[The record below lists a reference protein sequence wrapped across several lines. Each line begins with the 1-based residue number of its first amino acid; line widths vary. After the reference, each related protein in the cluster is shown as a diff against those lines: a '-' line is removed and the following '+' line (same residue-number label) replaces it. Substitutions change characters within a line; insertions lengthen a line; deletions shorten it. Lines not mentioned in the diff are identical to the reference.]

1 MATASEYAQWIV
13 NNPDKKG
20 TPEFDTVAK
29 AYQAA
34 KQQESSSQFSAKETI
49 KNIPGS
55 AVEYGKNIATA
66 LLSPIQTIKGA
77 LDIGSGAMVNA
88 IPGYEQFLL
97 KTGADTPEE
106 LSRVKNIASGVG
118 EYYKQ
123 RYGGKE
129 NVLQTI
135 QRDPVGALGDVS
147 ALLTG
152 GSTILP
158 KIGSGVSKIGAAI
171 EPLSVASNVAG
182 YGITKALPATAPISL
197 YESAAKWL
205 PSIPKKER
213 AELTQTALR
222 EQLMPTS
229 AGVGQA
235 YVRKNE
241 LGSTIDSLIQQADAT
256 GVKVPSK
263 AIFAYI
269 DEAKSKLGG
278 PRIEAAADL
287 AEINKI
293 ERNFKTYLNKNK
305 YTSLTP
311 SQLQDFKQNIYDKV
325 DYGTKKQ
332 TGNMAQEEVYKG
344 MGRAAKEAIQQ
355 QVPGIQELNRQQGAL
370 INLIPNLERSANRIE
385 NRDYFGIGGG
395 IKTQAG
401 QAVGGLPGAVVGAGQ
416 SIFEL
421 PRVKSKAALELYKKQ
436 NQGIGMFYDNS
447 PRAALLR
454 QLLQQ
459 SGAYN
464 QAGLLGEEQ

>member
-1 MATASEYAQWIV
+1 MANASDYAQWIV

-20 TPEFDTVAK
+20 TPEFETVVQ

-34 KQQESSSQFSAKETI
+34 KTKEPKAEKFSVGETI
-49 KNIPGS
+49 KNIPSS
-55 AVEYGKNIATA
+55 AVEYGKNIVGAV
-66 LLSPIQTIKGA
+66 LSPVQTIKGA
-77 LDIGSGAMVNA
+77 LDVGSGAMVNA

-106 LSRVKNIASGVG
+106 LARVKGIASGVG
-118 EYYKQ
+118 QYYKE
-123 RYGGKE
+123 RFA
-129 NVLQTI
+129 NPLQTL
-135 QRDPVGALGDVS
+135 QQDPVGMLGDVS
-147 ALLTG
+147 GVLTG
-152 GSTILP
+152 GATVLP
-158 KIGSGVSKIGAAI
+158 KIGGGVAKIGAAA
-171 EPLSVASNVAG
+171 EPLNLATNVAG
-182 YGITKALPATAPISL
+182 YGIAKALPATAPAAL

-205 PSIPKKER
+205 PSIPQKQR

-235 YVRKNE
+235 YLRKNE
-241 LGSTIDSLIQQADAT
+241 LGNTIDSLIQQADAT

-311 SQLQDFKQNIYDKV
+311 NQLQDFKQNIYDKV

-344 MGRAAKEAIQQ
+344 MGRAAKEAIQG
-355 QVPGIQELNRQQGAL
+355 QVKGIEELNRQQGAL
-370 INLIPNLERSANRIE
+370 INLLPNLERAASRIE
-385 NRDYFGIGGG
+385 NRDLLSIGSP
-395 IKTQAG
+395 IKAGAG
-401 QAVGGLPGAVVGAGQ
+401 QAIGGPVGGAVG
-416 SIFEL
+416 SLLSLFEM
-421 PRVKSKAALELYKKQ
+421 PKVKSKAALELYKKQ
-436 NQGIGMFYDNS
+436 NQGINMFLDNNA
-447 PRAALLR
+447 RNALLR
-454 QLLQQ
+454 QLLEEQ
-459 SGAYN
+459 GAYG
-464 QAGLLGEEQ
+464 QYGLLGEQ

>member
-1 MATASEYAQWIV
+1 MANASDYAQWII
-13 NNPDKKG
+13 NNQDKKG
-20 TPEFDTVAK
+20 TPEFETVAK
-29 AYQAA
+29 AYQAS
-34 KQQESSSQFSAKETI
+34 KSQEAPKTEFSLKETVKNVPSSGI
-49 KNIPGS
+49 QYAKNITS
-55 AVEYGKNIATA
+55 AVLN
-66 LLSPIQTIKGA
+66 PVQTIKGA
-77 LDIGSGAMVNA
+77 LDVGSGAMVNA

-106 LSRVKNIASGVG
+106 LARVKGIASGVG
-118 EYYKQ
+118 QYYKE
-123 RYGGKE
+123 RFS
-129 NVLQTI
+129 NPLQTL
-135 QRDPVGALGDVS
+135 QQDPVGMLGDVS
-147 ALLTG
+147 GVLTG
-152 GSTILP
+152 GATVLP
-158 KIGSGVSKIGAAI
+158 KIGGRVAKIGAAA
-171 EPLSVASNVAG
+171 EPLNLATNVAG
-182 YGITKALPATAPISL
+182 YGISKALPATAPAAL

-205 PSIPKKER
+205 PSIPQKQR

-229 AGVGQA
+229 AGVGEA
-235 YVRKNE
+235 YLRKNE
-241 LGSTIDSLIQQADAT
+241 LGNTIDSLIQQADAT

-278 PRIEAAADL
+278 PRIEAATDL

-311 SQLQDFKQNIYDKV
+311 NQLQDFKQNIYDKV

-370 INLIPNLERSANRIE
+370 INLIPNLERSASRIE
-385 NRDYFGIGGG
+385 NRDLLGIGGG

-401 QAVGGLPGAVVGAGQ
+401 QAVGGLPGAVIGAGQ

-421 PRVKSKAALELYKKQ
+421 PKVKSKAALQLYKKQ
-436 NQGIGMFYDNS
+436 NQGIGMFLDNNA
-447 PRAALLR
+447 RNALLR
-454 QLLQQ
+454 QLLEEQ
-459 SGAYN
+459 GAYG
-464 QAGLLGEEQ
+464 QYGLLGEQ